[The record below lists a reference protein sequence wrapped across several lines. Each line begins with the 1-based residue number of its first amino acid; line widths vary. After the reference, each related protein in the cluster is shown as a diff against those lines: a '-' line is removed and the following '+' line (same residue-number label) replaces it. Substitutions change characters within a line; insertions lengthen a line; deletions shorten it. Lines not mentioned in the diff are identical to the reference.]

1 MKVRQTCVVFELPK
15 DSVKILDKVVFFH
28 FGKQEASVPKS
39 KIEIK
44 ELDRDNQKYVI
55 YIWKWVLLK
64 TPILA
69 SNVDIKSEFCV
80 EKDFSLSD
88 IESKTE

>member
-15 DSVKILDKVVFFH
+15 DNVKILDKVVFFH
-28 FGKQEASVPKS
+28 FGKQEASVPRS
-39 KIEIK
+39 KTEIRDL
-44 ELDRDNQKYVI
+44 EGDNQKYVI
-55 YIWKWVLLK
+55 YTWKWVLLK

-69 SNVDIKSEFCV
+69 SNVNIEREFCV

>member
-1 MKVRQTCVVFELPK
+1 MKVRQTCVVFEMPK
-15 DSVKILDKVVFFH
+15 DRVKILDKVVFFH
-28 FGKQEASVPKS
+28 FDKQEASVPKS
-39 KIEIK
+39 KIEIRDCD
-44 ELDRDNQKYVI
+44 EDNQKYVI

-69 SNVDIKSEFCV
+69 SNVNIEKEFCV